1 MTVSGVTS
9 RWGFVSS
16 FNGASDGC
24 GGGSRHFVLRPRLK
38 EAEVVTPAPFWKKIY
53 WQVVLAM
60 IAGVAFGAIWPNAG
74 AAMKPLGDAFI
85 SLIRMMIGPVI
96 FCTIVHGIG
105 SMHDMAKV
113 GRIGLKAILWFEV
126 ISTIALGLGLLSAHL
141 LTPGVGL
148 TSHMNPAGMKAV
160 AGYIQRASGDGIVAH
175 LLNVIPTTFI
185 DAFAKGDLLQV
196 LLVSVLTGAALSQ
209 LGASGAKITH
219 AVEMVGQ
226 VFFKII
232 GIVVWLAPLGT
243 FGAMAYTIGAF
254 GVSSLINLSELVGTF
269 YLTSLIFMF
278 AGLGSIAYVL
288 RFSFFRFLVF
298 IREELFIVLG
308 TASSETVLPSLMRK
322 LEKLGASDAVVGLT
336 VPMGYSFNLCGT
348 NIYMTLGILFLAQ
361 ATNTHL
367 SAGQEA
373 TILLIS
379 MLTSKG
385 AAGVSGAGFVTLA
398 ATLAIVPEIPVV
410 SLGLLL
416 GVDRFMSQCRSLTN
430 FVANG
435 VIALAVAHWEG
446 ELDTKK
452 LACALAAGP
461 GKLEDQLVMAK

>member
-1 MTVSGVTS
+1 MVRHTTGSEDIFH
-9 RWGFVSS
+9 WGFVSNFS
-16 FNGASDGC
+16 SVNGCQGDTCSLLA
-24 GGGSRHFVLRPRLK
+24 LWK
-38 EAEVVTPAPFWKKIY
+38 EAEVVTAPFWKKIY

-60 IAGVAFGAIWPNAG
+60 IAGAAFGAIWPGAG
-74 AAMKPLGDAFI
+74 AGMKPLGDAFI

-113 GRIGLKAILWFEV
+113 GRIGLKAIVWFEA
-126 ISTIALGLGLLSAHL
+126 ISTIALILGLLSAHL
-141 LTPGVGL
+141 FAPGVGL
-148 TSHMNPAGMKAV
+148 TSHVSIAGSKAV
-160 AGYIQRASGDGIVAH
+160 AAYIHRASDDGVVAH
-175 LLNVIPTTFI
+175 LLNVIPATFV

-209 LGASGAKITH
+209 LGPSGAKVTQAI
-219 AVEMVGQ
+219 ELVGR

-232 GIVVWLAPLGT
+232 GIIVWFAPLGT

-254 GVSSLINLSELVGTF
+254 GVASLINLSELVGAF
-269 YLTSLIFMF
+269 YLTSLAFMVV
-278 AGLGSIAYVL
+278 GLGSIAYML
-288 RFSFFRFLVF
+288 RFSFFRFLIF

-322 LEKLGASDAVVGLT
+322 LERLGASDAVVGLT

-361 ATNTHL
+361 ATGTHL
-367 SAGQEA
+367 SVGQEA

-398 ATLAIVPEIPVV
+398 ATLAIVPEIPIA

-446 ELDTKK
+446 ELDNNR
-452 LACALAAGP
+452 LERVLAAGP
-461 GKLEDQLVMAK
+461 GKMEDQLAVAR